1 MRSPPRCA
9 GFASWASRS
18 SARGSWTPTPANLGQ
33 LLHRADRVIV
43 PEVNLGQFAMIVR
56 AKYLV
61 DARSWSRM
69 RGLPLGVS
77 ELTEYLLSQVEE
89 VQHV

>member
-1 MRSPPRCA
+1 MRRVRELGVPIAQIHVRNLNPL
-9 GFASWASRS
+9 
-18 SARGSWTPTPANLGQ
+18 PANLGQ